1 MARFLLTAQLQL
13 RAPSNTRQVVSQ
25 MQRQLRGV
33 NVNVNVRTAAASRQV
48 NTLNSATQK
57 LNRSGANIG
66 KTFAVSLRRFA
77 AFSIATRAVTLFS
90 NKLSTGI
97 EDAIQFERELVKIS
111 QVTGKTITQL
121 NGLSSTIT
129 RLSTSLGTS
138 SKSLLSTGRIL
149 AQAGI
154 QAKDLDIALDALAKT
169 TLAPTFDDITKT
181 AEGAVAILAQFG
193 KGVGALKEQLGAINA
208 VAGQFAVESGDLI
221 SAVRRTGGVFKSAG
235 GELNELIGL
244 FTSVRATTRESAESI
259 ATGLRT
265 IFTRIQ
271 RPKTIEFLKQFGV
284 ELTDLNGKFVGPFE
298 AVKRLSAAFK
308 GLEEGDITF
317 VRVAEELG
325 GFRQIGKVIPLIQQF
340 EVAERAR
347 AAAVKGANS
356 LDRDAATAQQALA
369 VQFEKTRERFLA
381 LIRDIAGSNSI
392 QTLVRSTL
400 SLAESLSKV
409 LEALKP
415 IIPLLGAMA
424 GVKLAGVLGAGA
436 RGLGGAFA
444 RRNAGGPI
452 GLNRGGMVPG
462 TGNTD
467 TVPAMLTSGE
477 FVIRKNSVRKI
488 GADNLARMNATG
500 FAAGGQVVR
509 GRHGYGP
516 PSPTNFDNVR
526 RKLDTSRG
534 TKAFDFQS
542 GRKITGE
549 KGIGSLAPILKNADA
564 LADLDQYA
572 AAFLRPDARG
582 KKFKGKIN
590 KAELNKAIKSAAS
603 TAGVPSKSPEAKLI
617 AERYASRNDFVVQAG
632 SLTKTKSQDLEN
644 TLIEGITT
652 TAQQGAK
659 KINNALGIT
668 RDANV
673 ARALKN
679 ANFDQMVG
687 NLFELVLS
695 NAGSPFGKPD
705 VDPPN
710 APFDF
715 PRGLRRSAP
724 YFNLPRGIKTEAKS
738 FFSESNI
745 STLTKKVQNEL
756 SNETVRELRI
766 LYGQLLKSKGNFRT
780 DDLNKMVGTTGTNA
794 EKIQRA
800 KKLGLNVKGVGRGMF
815 KANSGGPTPKSDV
828 VPAMLTPGEFVI
840 NKGAAKQIGMGN
852 LNRMNKHGVA
862 GFAAGGV
869 VRSGRN
875 NYGTDAGMG
884 MQIRTPGGG
893 SISAG
898 ASNREISSAMGT
910 KDATQASTK
919 AINDQTKA
927 TQKLTKGHNDQEK
940 KIKSNNNGMKTMGIV
955 MAASMIPRFE
965 DAEGGI
971 KAAANS
977 MLDLSMQVG
986 VVMMALD
993 AFGVKLNFTGGGA
1006 KASGGRIGVRGGARR
1021 AQQAQAIKN
1030 IKRGGVTEG
1039 TTFGQRTRMKGANL
1053 MAGAK
1058 GGISGGVAAIKAAAG
1073 PIVAVAAAAGALGM
1087 AMDALSGVHKEA
1099 EVAIRSGN
1107 AARAESTAVAS
1118 ANATSSTMMA
1128 AGGAAVAAAFAAL
1141 LGVSLPFVAVIGA
1154 VAGAGLLL
1162 LKSFNMLDGAAEGL
1176 RSFMV
1181 LLGGASSETI
1191 KAQAASKATIVA
1203 EEKARKK
1210 ANIALAAS
1218 MKRGDRAGA
1227 AQAAKDIAAS
1237 GDREAKARMNALKK
1251 EEADAMRA
1259 ASGGGFML
1267 MGGDGGLKEVQ
1278 SKIAEEQEKERT
1290 RRGAGLGNVMQLNQ
1304 DRIKRAG
1311 ARGQVLDADALAAE
1325 FGINLS
1331 KAGEAGV
1338 QFRKDVVAMAKAAKT
1353 NADQLKA
1360 LNFGLAGASA
1370 AAQGAASELDRFLA
1384 SRETGTFDATSIL
1397 EQALTSSAGSLNPR
1411 DLARAQGQLGASM
1424 RSVGASDAQIAESTQ
1439 SIGALAKVQQ
1449 VGESI
1454 FKRVA
1459 STAEERGRGDPQ
1471 KILQDF
1477 RDQLRSQLGGV
1488 PKAVQ
1493 DKVLAGISTPD
1504 PDALVD
1510 ALDSQDFSKV
1520 FQGSLDAVKTSL
1532 KDGAIGIQKTNQE
1545 NNKKLAGLFKE
1556 RIANEAQFIEAQKKS
1571 IQLQSEAA
1579 ELLAEFSGKEFTAQ
1593 QRTGFAEREAR
1604 AGLGAGAD
1612 LSASG
1617 LIARSRLASQQVIAG
1632 RQRISQ
1638 GGLSQ
1643 QQSVGLTSAIGNAEG
1658 DQQEILKFARDR
1670 IKIYK
1675 DEIAAAKSKLKLD
1688 QEAAKAMLGGDAR
1701 SQIEAL
1707 LASSAADAFRSG
1719 NVEALRGTT
1728 GEARIKAFESLSS
1741 EEKKA
1746 SEGTLKALGMSD
1758 QFAEALAESTPE
1770 IDKLQSEAA
1779 KTAQVIAE
1787 VGKSLEVIAKGK
1799 FDQTTMDIKQATIRI
1814 GQSVQN
1820 QNQPQQ
1826 FRGQGAPAPQ
1836 TRSRGGIIYASN
1848 GMFVPRGTD
1857 TVPAMLTPGEFVVNR
1872 AAVQR
1877 GNNLQVLRAMNNSG
1891 SSAGEGAAYMNA
1903 GGPVRYRN
1911 GGSKEPERGGGMFG
1925 GFGESITKFTNSLS
1939 SFSTSVEKLIGFE
1952 FKLKL
1957 DPVNI
1962 TVSINEGSLKKD
1974 VKDQVLMAVVDEIQ
1988 INQLGQ
1994 LEKKA

>member
-33 NVNVNVRTAAASRQV
+33 NVNVNVQTAAASRQV

-57 LNRSGANIG
+57 LNKSGANIG

-90 NKLSTGI
+90 NKLSAGI

-111 QVTGKTITQL
+111 QVTGKTVTQL

-154 QAKDLDIALDALAKT
+154 QAKDLDVALDALAKT

-284 ELTDLNGKFVGPFE
+284 ELTDLSGKFVGPFE
-298 AVKRLSAAFK
+298 AVKRLSAAFR

-347 AAAVKGANS
+347 QAAVKGANS

-424 GVKLAGVLGAGA
+424 GVKLAGLLGAGA
-436 RGLGGAFA
+436 KGLGGALA

-516 PSPTNFDNVR
+516 PSPTLR
-526 RKLDTSRG
+526 EALAARKKQAVADP
-534 TKAFDFQS
+534 TKT
-542 GRKITGE
+542 ITGGK
-549 KGIGSLAPILKNADA
+549 KGAGTMTPLTSAQRKAELKASKFADE
-564 LADLDQYA
+564 DIYA
-572 AAFLRPDARG
+572 AAFLTPEGRDQQYKG
-582 KKFKGKIN
+582 FIKKDN
-590 KAELNKAIKSAAS
+590 LQKAIRASLPAGMVNFTKSKKKGQLTGANYQA
-603 TAGVPSKSPEAKLI
+603 V
-617 AERYASRNDFVVQAG
+617 AEKYARRNTFRIDAG
-632 SLTKTKSQDLEN
+632 SLEKVAANKLED
-644 TLIEGITT
+644 TLLDGVVSTT
-652 TAQQGAK
+652 RKGAK
-659 KINNALGIT
+659 QINNSLGIQGT
-668 RDANV
+668 ENIAD
-673 ARALKN
+673 ALKSTN
-679 ANFDQMVG
+679 IDQVMG
-687 NLFELVLS
+687 NLFELVLT
-695 NAGSPFGKPD
+695 NAGAPFGVPD
-705 VDPPN
+705 TDPPN

-715 PRGLRRSAP
+715 PQGLGSSIAKQFGIRSKS
-724 YFNLPRGIKTEAKS
+724 KTDAKS
-738 FFSESNI
+738 FFSTPNLASMN
-745 STLTKKVQNEL
+745 KKVQNEL
-756 SNETVRELRI
+756 ANETIKELTPI
-766 LYGQLLKSKGNFRT
+766 FKELQVS
-780 DDLNKMVGTTGTNA
+780 
-794 EKIQRA
+794 EKRA
-800 KKLGLNVKGVGRGMF
+800 TATL
-815 KANSGGPTPKSDV
+815 NSGGPTPKSDV

-875 NYGTDAGMG
+875 NYGHKPGHDPTGG
-884 MQIRTPGGG
+884 LGLVSGGG
-893 SISAG
+893 
-898 ASNREISSAMGT
+898 ASG
-910 KDATQASTK
+910 DATQASTK

-927 TQKLTKGHNDQEK
+927 TEKLTKGHNDQEK
-940 KIKSNNNGMKTMGIV
+940 KIKDNNAGMKTMGIV

-993 AFGVKLNFTGGGA
+993 AFGVKLAFTGPGAGGGTKGFQGA
-1006 KASGGRIGVRGGARR
+1006 GMMKNFKRGKARSIAGTTRDFKKTVGKDSSLLRGGLKNMRKGSNIAGVKSMASGGVD
-1021 AQQAQAIKN
+1021 
-1030 IKRGGVTEG
+1030 
-1039 TTFGQRTRMKGANL
+1039 
-1053 MAGAK
+1053 
-1058 GGISGGVAAIKAAAG
+1058 AIKAAAG
-1073 PIVAVAAAAGALGM
+1073 PILAIGAAIGAFGM
-1087 AMDALSGVHKEA
+1087 AMDSLTGVHKEA
-1099 EVAIRSGN
+1099 ENAIKAGN
-1107 AARAESTAVAS
+1107 AARAESTAIAS
-1118 ANATSSTMMA
+1118 KNASSSTLMA
-1128 AGGAAVAAAFAAL
+1128 AGGAAAAAAIAAL
-1141 LGVSLPFVAVIGA
+1141 AGATLPVVAVVGA
-1154 VAGAGLLL
+1154 IAGAGMLL
-1162 LKSFNMLDGAAEGL
+1162 LKAFGGLDKASEML
-1176 RSFMV
+1176 RSVMV
-1181 LLGGASSETI
+1181 MFGGASSETI
-1191 KAQAASKATIVA
+1191 KAQAAQKAVTVA

-1210 ANIALAAS
+1210 NNQALERATKNNDMSGIQSAFAANIAS
-1218 MKRGDRAGA
+1218 VE
-1227 AQAAKDIAAS
+1227 
-1237 GDREAKARMNALKK
+1237 REEAAKARVTQTQLNDARDARATK
-1251 EEADAMRA
+1251 ETFFGRSGPSATEKDLLRQSEQSQKDRESRTSGNLQKILGMGGVKSQIAAA
-1259 ASGGGFML
+1259 GASGQVVNAEKLAADFGIKL
-1267 MGGDGGLKEVQ
+1267 SDAGDGAAAFKED
-1278 SKIAEEQEKERT
+1278 I
-1290 RRGAGLGNVMQLNQ
+1290 LN
-1304 DRIKRAG
+1304 
-1311 ARGQVLDADALAAE
+1311 
-1325 FGINLS
+1325 
-1331 KAGEAGV
+1331 
-1338 QFRKDVVAMAKAAKT
+1338 MAKAAKR
-1353 NADQLKA
+1353 NADALRA

-1370 AAQGAASELDRFLA
+1370 AAEGASGALDRFLA
-1384 SRETGTFDATSIL
+1384 SRGTGTFDASSVL
-1397 EQALTSSAGSLNPR
+1397 ETAISSAAGSLDPKE
-1411 DLARAQGQLGASM
+1411 LQRAQGELVKTM
-1424 RSVGASDAQIAESTQ
+1424 RGFGASDAQITQSTQ
-1439 SIGALAKVQQ
+1439 SIGALSQVQKFGEQLFTKAAQGTAK
-1449 VGESI
+1449 
-1454 FKRVA
+1454 A
-1459 STAEERGRGDPQ
+1459 AE
-1471 KILQDF
+1471 
-1477 RDQLRSQLGGV
+1477 GGGA
-1488 PKAVQ
+1488 K
-1493 DKVLAGISTPD
+1493 KVLANFRGLLNNQLSQFPADIRKRVLDGFGELDQTLLNDAIKSED
-1504 PDALVD
+1504 FSGVFQALVEPV
-1510 ALDSQDFSKV
+1510 KK
-1520 FQGSLDAVKTSL
+1520 SLTE
-1532 KDGAIGIQKTNQE
+1532 GAIGIQKTNQE
-1545 NNKKLAGLFKE
+1545 NNKKLAGLYKE
-1556 RIANEAQFIEAQKKS
+1556 RIANESQFIEAQKKS

-1579 ELLAEFSGKEFTAQ
+1579 ELIAEFSGKEFTSQ

-1632 RQRISQ
+1632 RQV
-1638 GGLSQ
+1638 LSRPSFSDPRQ
-1643 QQSVGLTSAIGNAEG
+1643 AAVAAGQVQNAEG

-1675 DEIAAAKSKLKLD
+1675 DEIAAAKDKLKLD
-1688 QEAAKAMLGGDAR
+1688 QEAAKAVLGGDAR

-1707 LASSAADAFRSG
+1707 LASSAADSFRSG
-1719 NVEALRGTT
+1719 NVEALKSTT
-1728 GEARIKAFESLSS
+1728 GEARVKAFESLSDS
-1741 EEKKA
+1741 EKKA
-1746 SEGTLKALGMSD
+1746 SKSTLKALGMTD
-1758 QFAEALAESTPE
+1758 QLADSLAESTPE

-1779 KTAQVIAE
+1779 QTAQVIAE
-1787 VGKSLEVIAKGK
+1787 VGKNLEVIAKGK
-1799 FDQTTMDIKQATIRI
+1799 FDQTTMDIKQATISI
-1814 GQSVQN
+1814 GQSVER

-1836 TRSRGGIIYASN
+1836 TKSRGGIIYASN

-1877 GNNLQVLRAMNNSG
+1877 GNNLQVLKAMNNSG

-1911 GGSKEPERGGGMFG
+1911 GGSSGPEAGGGMFG
-1925 GFGESITKFTNSLS
+1925 GFSESITKFTNSLS